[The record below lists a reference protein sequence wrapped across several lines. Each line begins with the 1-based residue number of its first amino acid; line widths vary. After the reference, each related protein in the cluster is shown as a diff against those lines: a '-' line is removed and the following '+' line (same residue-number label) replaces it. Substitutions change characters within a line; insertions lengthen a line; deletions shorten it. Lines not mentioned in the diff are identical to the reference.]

1 MTTPGPPYRAAV
13 PIDPCGPEPRR
24 VPGRRGYESETPGE
38 NHPINAIRDLAAG
51 LGRVRGVAD
60 AEQCALVRHV
70 RT

>member
-1 MTTPGPPYRAAV
+1 MQISALSRFYSTPAFPAGAGPDYV
-13 PIDPCGPEPRR
+13 
-24 VPGRRGYESETPGE
+24 
-38 NHPINAIRDLAAG
+38 NACARLDTELSAPALLDILHQVEAG